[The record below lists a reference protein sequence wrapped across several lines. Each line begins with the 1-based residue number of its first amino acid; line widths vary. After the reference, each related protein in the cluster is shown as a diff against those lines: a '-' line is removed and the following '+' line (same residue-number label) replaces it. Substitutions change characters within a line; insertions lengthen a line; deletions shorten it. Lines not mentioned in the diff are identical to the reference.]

1 MRAVRIW
8 LWVGVV
14 MVLIQVMLGG
24 ITRLTESG
32 LSIVEW
38 NVVMGSFPPTSD
50 AAWQQ
55 EFEKYQQSA
64 QFEKVNTDFTVQ
76 EFKQIFWWEFIHRLW
91 ARLIGFVFLFP
102 FIWFLFKKY
111 FSRDWVKKLL
121 IVFVLGGLQG
131 FVGWIMVA
139 SGLDGD
145 PWVDPSKLTIHLLLA
160 LMVYVYLIWL
170 ALSWQD
176 KNLRP
181 KNVALFNGMRWITVF
196 VFIQIGLGGLMAGTD
211 AGRIYTTWPLMQGQ
225 LAPEGAF
232 SGLLTADKL
241 VALTPEINRVKVDR
255 CRGVAAQPAASPKYS
270 IQMSEPCD
278 RDVYPLANGIV
289 PIVKTFPV
297 FDSVIVPTSF
307 FPATLTEATYSSPGV
322 QLWAM
327 LQVMPSPSP
336 VNGSQTAPVPGSARE
351 TFQTAKISFLPMRRP
366 FCKPPVCMPT

>member
-211 AGRIYTTWPLMQGQ
+211 AGRIYTTWPLMQGRF
-225 LAPEGAF
+225 APEGAF

-241 VALTPEINRVKVDR
+241 VALTPEINFIHRTFAILVTGIIVFLWWKNRSNMSRHQFQLFTTVIFLV
-255 CRGVAAQPAASPKYS
+255 CLQFLLGVFTLINSAQQIPVFLGVAHQTVAC
-270 IQMSEPCD
+270 ILLCVCIM
-278 RDVYPLANGIV
+278 
-289 PIVKTFPV
+289 
-297 FDSVIVPTSF
+297 
-307 FPATLTEATYSSPGV
+307 
-322 QLWAM
+322 
-327 LQVMPSPSP
+327 VMY
-336 VNGSQTAPVPGSARE
+336 NARGKSA
-351 TFQTAKISFLPMRRP
+351 
-366 FCKPPVCMPT
+366 